1 MQQKRTDTCVSGNV
15 YTALLFAPSG
25 MDLLKGKKYF
35 FVHFIVLI
43 GQQRADLGA
52 GAREMMA

>member
-1 MQQKRTDTCVSGNV
+1 MQQKLTDTCVPGNV
-15 YTALLFAPSG
+15 DTALLFAPSG
-25 MDLLKGKKYF
+25 IDLLKGKKCF

-52 GAREMMA
+52 GA